1 MTSTGAEALRDLVA
15 SNLVTARERTELLT
29 GSVGDVSVKCFEA
42 AEAGLGRMAAPA
54 EVKDA
59 VTAFAERYV
68 SRYRCPA
75 DDRLD
80 EARQAAS
87 S

>member
-1 MTSTGAEALRDLVA
+1 
-15 SNLVTARERTELLT
+15 
-29 GSVGDVSVKCFEA
+29 
-42 AEAGLGRMAAPA
+42 MAAPA

-59 VTAFAERYV
+59 VIAFAERYV

-87 S
+87 A